1 MSSYLI
7 LGAALGFAAF
17 GQPQSKPAQPAPLTT
32 AERLSLSA
40 LSDQRAAIE
49 KQINAILA
57 EACEARSIPQA
68 RCRLKDG
75 EFIALPEVPAAKPEV
90 KK

>member
-17 GQPQSKPAQPAPLTT
+17 GQTQKPKQPAPLTT
-32 AERLSLSA
+32 AERFALQA
-40 LSDQRAAIE
+40 LSEQRAAIE
-49 KQINAILA
+49 KQVDAILT
-57 EACEARSIPQA
+57 EACATRGIAKE
-68 RCRLKDG
+68 RCRMQGDG
-75 EFIALPEVPAAKPEV
+75 SFIELPEPAKPEV